1 MRVVVGITG
10 ASGVVLGQRLV
21 EELVKHRQ
29 EVYLVVSKGAEEVAR
44 HEESLSFVK
53 VKKLA
58 HKVYDEC
65 DLAAPISSSSFKI
78 DAMVVCPCSMK
89 TLSAMAN
96 GYADNLIS
104 RAAENCLKMN
114 WKLVVVPRD
123 TPLSL
128 PSIENM
134 MKLKLAG
141 AIILPPNLSFY
152 NKPEKI
158 DDSVDFI
165 VGKILDCLDIKHS
178 LYKKWGEHK

>member
-1 MRVVVGITG
+1 MRVAVGITG

-21 EELVKHRQ
+21 EELSKAGH
-29 EVYLVVSKGAEEVAR
+29 EVHLVVSKGAVEVAR
-44 HEESLSFVK
+44 HEESLSFAK

-58 HKVYDEC
+58 KRVYDEG

-89 TLSAMAN
+89 TLSAIAN

-128 PSIENM
+128 PSLENM
-134 MKLKLAG
+134 RKLKAAG
-141 AIILPPNLSFY
+141 GIILPPNLSFY
-152 NKPEKI
+152 NKPETI
-158 DDSVDFI
+158 DDTIDFV
-165 VGKILDCLDIKHS
+165 VGKILDTLDIQHD
-178 LYKKWGEHK
+178 LYKKWGGKQ